1 MVDNLDYKSLPVQF
15 EMLEEVKDDS
25 RFTPVKV
32 WIAHTGKNLNKSF
45 FTKELLEGMIPTLA
59 YIPIVGFI
67 QTDNTNKDDFL
78 GHEERYIVTVD
89 GVETEYLGRMY
100 GFIPKEHN
108 ARFESKTVNG
118 VTREYLV
125 ADGIISNKFSKSK
138 EIFDRDMVKG
148 QSMEL
153 ERETINGYF
162 DNDNDQFVFTEARF
176 EALCILGDKKIPAM
190 TGGSIEKI
198 QFSSM
203 KAQIEEL
210 VDELKL
216 EFEFKKGGDC
226 LDMLKEL
233 EGMIENYSHVS
244 AEFVEDL
251 KTKLDTFETVELLQ
265 EALQEEENKQ
275 FALTVEAQMTFLRK
289 AVKELEVYTDDW
301 GYRESRYYMKDAKLD
316 EMKVYC
322 RDYKDWSDVGFSFT
336 KNGEE
341 FVIDKESA
349 FKVAWQP
356 VEIGQETMVS
366 FDVVEDEKNAVEFF
380 ANKLEEKE
388 TQIKSE
394 YETKIDEAKA
404 EVKDEYDAQIEKL
417 NSELEELKSYKYEIE
432 KATKTDYVNA
442 VENLTDEEREELV
455 AKVDD
460 YTIESLT
467 DEVAKIVGKKSI
479 KFSTNS
485 TKVVDNINTN
495 FDYNKKPQRAYYH
508 LMDKK

>member
-1 MVDNLDYKSLPVQF
+1 
-15 EMLEEVKDDS
+15 
-25 RFTPVKV
+25 
-32 WIAHTGKNLNKSF
+32 
-45 FTKELLEGMIPTLA
+45 
-59 YIPIVGFI
+59 
-67 QTDNTNKDDFL
+67 
-78 GHEERYIVTVD
+78 
-89 GVETEYLGRMY
+89 
-100 GFIPKEHN
+100 
-108 ARFESKTVNG
+108 
-118 VTREYLV
+118 
-125 ADGIISNKFSKSK
+125 
-138 EIFDRDMVKG
+138 
-148 QSMEL
+148 
-153 ERETINGYF
+153 
-162 DNDNDQFVFTEARF
+162 
-176 EALCILGDKKIPAM
+176 
-190 TGGSIEKI
+190 
-198 QFSSM
+198 
-203 KAQIEEL
+203 
-210 VDELKL
+210 
-216 EFEFKKGGDC
+216 
-226 LDMLKEL
+226 
-233 EGMIENYSHVS
+233 
-244 AEFVEDL
+244 
-251 KTKLDTFETVELLQ
+251 
-265 EALQEEENKQ
+265 
-275 FALTVEAQMTFLRK
+275 
-289 AVKELEVYTDDW
+289 
-301 GYRESRYYMKDAKLD
+301 MKDAKLD

-404 EVKDEYDAQIEKL
+404 EVKAEYDAQIEKL